1 MKLTKLLFLRFLLTP
16 FLLLMVNAT
25 TVSATELDHS
35 VWDSLLQKHVHMIRD
50 GQASEV
56 DYRAFMKE
64 RQELRTYLS
73 QLSAVNHN
81 EFAGWA
87 KAEQL
92 AFLINAYNA
101 YTIELI
107 LTRYPKLDSIKDLGS
122 LLRSPW
128 KKKFVPLL
136 GQTLSLDEIEHEII
150 RKPGDYNEPRI
161 HFAVN
166 CASIGCPALL
176 NEAFTGEKLEQQ
188 LETVTR
194 SFLEDRT
201 RNRYNSQK
209 KRLEVS
215 KIFDWYDDDFER
227 GWGGWRSLNQFF
239 AQYADSLADTPQ
251 AKQKVVSGDARI
263 RYIDYDWKLNDTK

>member
-1 MKLTKLLFLRFLLTP
+1 MKLIKHFFLQFLLVL
-16 FLLLMVNAT
+16 FLLLTVTVT
-25 TVSATELDHS
+25 TVSAAALDHS

-73 QLSAVNHN
+73 QLSAVKHQ
-81 EFAGWA
+81 EFSGWT

-176 NEAFTGEKLEQQ
+176 NEAFTGDKLEQQ

-194 SFLEDRT
+194 AFLEDRT
-201 RNRYNSQK
+201 RNRYNSQR

-215 KIFDWYDDDFER
+215 KIFDWYDGDFER

-239 AQYADSLADTPQ
+239 AHYADSLADTPQ
-251 AKQKVVSGDARI
+251 TKQKVASGDARI
-263 RYIDYDWKLNDTK
+263 RYTNYDWKLNDKK

>member
-1 MKLTKLLFLRFLLTP
+1 MVLIKPLSLVLFLLITVNVTKL
-16 FLLLMVNAT
+16 
-25 TVSATELDHS
+25 SAAEFDHA
-35 VWDSLLQKHVHMIRD
+35 VWDNLLQKHVHMIRQ

-56 DYRAFMKE
+56 DYHAFLKN
-64 RQELRTYLS
+64 RRELHTYLS

-81 EFAGWA
+81 TFSTWT
-87 KAEQL
+87 KPEQL

-128 KKKFVPLL
+128 KQKFVPLL
-136 GQTLSLDEIEHEII
+136 GKTLSLDDIEHEII

-176 NEAFTGEKLEQQ
+176 NEAFTGAKIEAQ
-188 LETVTR
+188 LETVTHA
-194 SFLEDRT
+194 FLSDRT
-201 RNRYNSQK
+201 RNRYNAQTG
-209 KRLEVS
+209 RLEVS
-215 KIFDWYDDDFER
+215 KIFDWYGKDFER

-239 AQYADSLADTPQ
+239 AHYADSLTDNPQ
-251 AKQKVVSGDARI
+251 AKQTVAASGARI
-263 RYIDYDWKLNDTK
+263 RYLDYDWKLNDKK